1 MTDAI
6 ITALLAHDEPAI
18 QWKTRVGALA
28 EAPDSPGPRALQEQ
42 VRTSP
47 AVQTLLSERDGDGR
61 IPGHPYQKWSGAN
74 WVLWCLADLGYPSG
88 DEGLRPLVD
97 QELAWLTSPA
107 HRAHARLVDGRWR
120 RCASQE
126 GNGVYGA
133 VVLGLMDSRVDELVA
148 RLLTWAW
155 PDGGW
160 NCDKNRSADTSSF
173 HETLIPLR
181 ALNAYARATG
191 SREAAAGVARAAE
204 VFLSRRLFRR
214 KRDGEVIHPSF
225 LELSYP
231 SYWHYDVLSG
241 LKVLGECDLLGDPRC
256 GEALDW
262 LESKRLSD
270 GGFPSTH
277 CYYNCR
283 NARYPNGRYAS
294 GRSVMNWGGRST
306 RRMNPWVTVDAL
318 AVLRRASRA

>member
-1 MTDAI
+1 M
-6 ITALLAHDEPAI
+6 L
-18 QWKTRVGALA
+18 
-28 EAPDSPGPRALQEQ
+28 
-42 VRTSP
+42 
-47 AVQTLLSERDGDGR
+47 
-61 IPGHPYQKWSGAN
+61 PY
-74 WVLWCLADLGYPSG
+74 LADLGYPSG
-88 DEGLRPLVD
+88 DEGLRPMVD
-97 QELAWLTSPA
+97 QELAWLTSPG

-126 GNGVYGA
+126 GNGVYAA
-133 VVLGLMDSRVDELVA
+133 VVLGLTDSRVDELVA
-148 RLLTWAW
+148 RLLMWAW

-160 NCDKNRSADTSSF
+160 NCDKNPRADTSSF

-191 SREAAAGVARAAE
+191 NREAAAGAARAAE

-214 KRDGEVIHPSF
+214 RRDGEVIHPSF

-262 LESKRLSD
+262 LESRRLPD

-277 CYYNCR
+277 CYYHCR
-283 NARYPNGRYAS
+283 NARSPTGRYAS
-294 GRSVMNWGGRST
+294 GRSVMNWGGRRA